1 MAFITIAG
9 GIILLALMFNGSA
22 KTFVGNFLLGREWV
36 MEFFLLSFQSFLQV
50 FAVLGQQN
58 KGIIS
63 KFVTVLTYKG
73 FQCNNCD
80 KG

>member
-9 GIILLALMFNGSA
+9 GIILLALMFNGGP

-50 FAVLGQQN
+50 FAVLSQQN
-58 KGIIS
+58 EGIIS
-63 KFVTVLTYKG
+63 KFVTVLTYKS
-73 FQCNNCD
+73 FQSNNSD
-80 KG
+80 KS